1 MEEGKG
7 EIRLCFSTLAC
18 PDWTLRQILE
28 GAAASGYQGVDLRGI
43 GEEID
48 ITRLPAF
55 TSEIE
60 ATLAFF
66 REYNIE
72 MPCLNTSVTLVS
84 PSAQRWQEMLDECTR
99 YAHVAAR
106 TGTPLL
112 RIFGG
117 AVPPDMTRD
126 EAVTMARRH
135 LRQLVKIC
143 HAHACRP
150 VLETHD
156 AWVAVP
162 QVMELLREF
171 TPDEVGVLW
180 DIEHTH
186 RAGESAGDTVAGL
199 RRFIRH
205 VHFKDSLRIDGR
217 NDPRLMGE
225 GDLPIAECVSALRH
239 IGYSGWIS
247 LETEKRWHAE
257 APDPEVSIPQFAR
270 FMKPLL
276 Q

>member
-1 MEEGKG
+1 MDEATG
-7 EIRLCFSTLAC
+7 EIKLSFSTLAC
-18 PDWTLRQILE
+18 PSWTLRQILE
-28 GAAASGYQGVDLRGI
+28 AAVASGYRGVDFRGI

-55 TSEIE
+55 TREID

-84 PSAQRWQEMLDECTR
+84 PSAQRWQEMLDECRR
-99 YAHVAAR
+99 YAQLAGR
-106 TGTPLL
+106 TGTRML

-117 AVPPDMTRD
+117 AVPADMTRQ
-126 EAVTMARRH
+126 EAVIMARRH

-143 HAHACRP
+143 HAHACQP
-150 VLETHD
+150 ILETHD
-156 AWVAVP
+156 AWVAAA
-162 QVMELLREF
+162 QIMELLHEF
-171 TPDEVGVLW
+171 TSDEVGVLW

-205 VHFKDSLRIDGR
+205 VHFKDSLRVDGK
-217 NDPRLMGE
+217 NDPRLLGQ
-225 GDLPIAECVSALRH
+225 GDLPIGDCLSALRH
-239 IGYSGWIS
+239 IGFAGWIA
-247 LETEKRWHAE
+247 LETEKRWHDE
-257 APDPEVSIPQFAR
+257 APDPEVSIPQFAAY
-270 FMKPLL
+270 MKPLL
-276 Q
+276 V